1 MSRRRVRVV
10 VPARPF
16 DMDGIPVRQPLPH
29 PGLTEL
35 DPFLLLH
42 HVVIEHEGGHRPQ
55 EDGVPPHPHRGF
67 EPVTF
72 IYRGGVHHRDSRGN
86 DSVIDEGGV
95 QWITAGMGIVHS
107 ERPPRALSGRG
118 GTQELIQLWINL
130 PARAKFVQ
138 PRYQGFQR
146 DALPVFERDGVRVQ
160 VIAGAFED
168 LVGPIETHTP
178 VTARNVTLA
187 RGARFEAP
195 LSEGHA
201 AFAYLLDG
209 LVEVNETDTVRGG
222 RLVAF
227 EPDGDSALLEA
238 SEDTRLLLMTGAP
251 LGEPVA
257 RSGPFV
263 MNDTTQLL
271 EAMRDAQMGKMG
283 VLIESFED

>member
-1 MSRRRVRVV
+1 MSRRAVRVV
-10 VPARPF
+10 VPARAF

-29 PGLTEL
+29 PGLTDL

-72 IYRGGVHHRDSRGN
+72 IYRGGVHHRDSRGG
-86 DSVIDEGGV
+86 DSVIGGGGV

-107 ERPPRALSGRG
+107 ERPPRALSERG

-146 DALPVFERDGVRVQ
+146 DALPVFEKDGVRVQ
-160 VIAGAFED
+160 VVAGAFED
-168 LVGPIETHTP
+168 LVGPVETHTP

-195 LSEGHA
+195 LPAGHA

-209 LVEVNETDTVRGG
+209 LVRVNETDTVRGG
-222 RLVAF
+222 WLVAF
-227 EPDGDSALLEA
+227 EPDGDSALMEA
-238 SEDTRLLLMTGAP
+238 LEDTRLLLMTGAP
-251 LGEPVA
+251 LGEPVV

-263 MNDTTQLL
+263 MNDTTQVL

-283 VLIESFED
+283 VLIESFEG